1 MGVPKII
8 RKGTNTYEF
17 VEKVKDNMYLYQEQ
31 NAGYTTTFCN
41 HDLGL
46 LKEQMPGTKNL
57 DVYIRAM

>member
-1 MGVPKII
+1 MGIPKII
-8 RKGTNTYEF
+8 HKGQSTFEF
-17 VEKVKDNMYLYQEQ
+17 VKKVKDNMYLYREKKC
-31 NAGYTTTFCN
+31 GYTTTFCN